1 MLQLIFGDGCR
12 PERACAAVLHARFG
26 IAGPVPSGMVPRNK
40 KYQLFH
46 NGTVDIFVRSALV
59 RAWAGNSLVRHE
71 VAQNGQDEVELA
83 SHTGLLHARVS

>member
-1 MLQLIFGDGCR
+1 MTWNLW
-12 PERACAAVLHARFG
+12 
-26 IAGPVPSGMVPRNK
+26 RNK
-40 KYQLFH
+40 KYQLQH
-46 NGTVDIFVRSALV
+46 YVAVDIFVRSALV